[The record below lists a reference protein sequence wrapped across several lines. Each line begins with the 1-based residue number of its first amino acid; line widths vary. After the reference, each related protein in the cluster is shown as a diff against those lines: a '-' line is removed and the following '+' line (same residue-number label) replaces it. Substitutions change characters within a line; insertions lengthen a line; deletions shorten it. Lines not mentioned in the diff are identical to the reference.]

1 MDAAKAAAPYVH
13 PRLAA
18 TTVAGDT
25 AAPITYVFR
34 WMDETDDE
42 HFASAAQPS
51 DRRPEPR

>member
-1 MDAAKAAAPYVH
+1 MRDESRSTAERMDAAKAAAPYVH

-18 TTVAGDT
+18 TTVAGDA

-42 HFASAAQPS
+42 Q
-51 DRRPEPR
+51 